1 MKHKILLLL
10 SLLFVVGVI
19 SAGDVYLN
27 GVKVEG
33 SLKGQTIKQCDVE
46 FKNNGD
52 FYITAK
58 NYQIEKKA
66 TKATQKKGPYYIIF
80 TTTSGKV
87 TVPITVF
94 LDGKQVSKQ
103 IPDGK
108 QIYIE
113 IGDITMGQHQI
124 RVIAPRDVTI
134 PSCSVAIGLARK
146 VKDTM
151 EISVESEKAGNF
163 GTQGL
168 DIAHLFKVE
177 Y

>member
-1 MKHKILLLL
+1 MRYKIVILL
-10 SLLFVVGVI
+10 SLLFFVGII

-27 GVKVEG
+27 GVKIEG
-33 SLKGQTIKQCDVE
+33 SLKGQTIKQCDIE

-58 NYQIEKKA
+58 NYQIEKQV
-66 TKATQKKGPYYIIF
+66 TKAAQKKGPYYIIF
-80 TTTSGKV
+80 TITSGKI

-94 LDGKQVSKQ
+94 LDGKQVNKQ
-103 IPDGK
+103 IPNGK

-124 RVIAPRDVTI
+124 RVIAPRDVTT

-146 VKDTM
+146 VKETM

-163 GTQGL
+163 GAQGL

-177 Y
+177 